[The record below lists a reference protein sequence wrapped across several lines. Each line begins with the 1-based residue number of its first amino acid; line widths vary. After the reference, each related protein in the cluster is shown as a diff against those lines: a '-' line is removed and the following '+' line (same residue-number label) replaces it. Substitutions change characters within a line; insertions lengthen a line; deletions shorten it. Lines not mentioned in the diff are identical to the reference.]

1 MHDDVAYSQALEK
14 IYAATLSESFWPD
27 ALRTVSGLFDSEFA
41 HFEVLEKKTG
51 RPVFF
56 RNVGASA
63 ESLDLYVAHYA
74 ETSPRAAH
82 GKDKPEGFVSY
93 DHQVLS
99 EAEIERNEFY
109 ADFLQPQGYKYFVA
123 SNLLN
128 NEDLFSVFSVQRHL
142 GQGHVDS
149 EEIALMERLTPH
161 LSQAL
166 KIHLRVMGLEGRDRL
181 PAPLFENSA
190 TGVIVLNA
198 DGTIL
203 RFNPAAERMI
213 TDPANGLDITGQR
226 ISFTSDTHRNAAE
239 RLIADAL
246 TTATGESHR
255 PARALA
261 LPRPDGLPLTVI
273 GIPLPHGPETSG
285 PLLTLTGAPA
295 VAILIC
301 DPNSHGSLPDDMLR
315 SMYGLTPAECRV
327 TRALLAGQT
336 ANGYAATSGVGIRTV
351 RTHISRVLHKTGTR
365 NQIELVRLLGSVPY
379 EFRGEFGTE
388 T

>member
-1 MHDDVAYSQALEK
+1 MQDDVAFSRALEK

-27 ALRTVSGLFDSEFA
+27 ALRTVSGLFDSDFA

-56 RNVGASA
+56 RNVGATA

-82 GKDKPEGFVSY
+82 GKDKPEGYVSY
-93 DHQVLS
+93 DHQLLS
-99 EAEIERNEFY
+99 EAEIGRDEFY
-109 ADFLQPQGYKYFVA
+109 ADFLQPQGYKYFIA

-142 GQGHVDS
+142 SQSHVDS

-166 KIHLRVMGLEGRDRL
+166 KIHLRVMGLEGRESL

-213 TDPANGLDITGQR
+213 SDPANGLNISGKR
-226 ISFTSDTHRNAAE
+226 LSFTADTVRGEAETLLANA
-239 RLIADAL
+239 IA
-246 TTATGESHR
+246 TASGEGHR
-255 PARALA
+255 PAGALA
-261 LPRPDGLPLTVI
+261 LPRADGLPLNVI
-273 GIPLPHGPETSG
+273 AVPLPRGPEAAEG
-285 PLLTLTGAPA
+285 LLNLTGAPA
-295 VAILIC
+295 VAVLIC

-315 SMYGLTPAECRV
+315 AMFGLTPAECRV

-351 RTHISRVLHKTGTR
+351 RTHISRVLNKTGAR

-379 EFRGEFGTE
+379 EFEDRS
-388 T
+388 